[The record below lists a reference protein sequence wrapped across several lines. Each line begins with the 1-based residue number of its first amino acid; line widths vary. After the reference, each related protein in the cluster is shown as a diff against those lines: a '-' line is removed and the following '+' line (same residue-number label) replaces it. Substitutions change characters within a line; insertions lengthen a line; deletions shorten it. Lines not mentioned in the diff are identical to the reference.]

1 VVKDAVLAQHPH
13 VATALLDAFTAA
25 KQPYLE
31 RLKAGVGSAPEDVR
45 YRSFAALMSDPLP
58 YGIKANRAS
67 IEALITY
74 ALQQGLI
81 PKRPAVSDV
90 FFDPEAA

>member
-1 VVKDAVLAQHPH
+1 MA
-13 VATALLDAFTAA
+13 
-25 KQPYLE
+25 
-31 RLKAGVGSAPEDVR
+31 
-45 YRSFAALMSDPLP
+45 DPLP
-58 YGIKANRAS
+58 YGIKANTAS